1 MIMTEQ
7 EKLLNK
13 YYNGQTSLNEER
25 ELKSIFQ
32 KDDESTAE
40 QDIFGYFDSESK
52 IPDQLE
58 ENIFAKLKN
67 RQKKG
72 RTVRMQLVSI
82 ASAVAVILLI
92 ISIFIDSRNKR
103 NSQLED
109 NFFVMEQ
116 ALFQISESLQPPQEQ
131 EEMLVLWVDDDV
143 EIIIN

>member
-7 EKLLNK
+7 EKLLKK
-13 YYNGQTSLNEER
+13 YYKGQTSLNEER
-25 ELKSIFQ
+25 ELKSIFK
-32 KDDESTAE
+32 KDEEPTAE
-40 QDIFGYFDSESK
+40 QDIFGYFDFKSK
-52 IPDQLE
+52 IPDNLE
-58 ENIFAKLKN
+58 ENIFAKLRT

-72 RTVRMQLVSI
+72 KTIRMQLVSI
-82 ASAVAVILLI
+82 ASVVAVILFI
-92 ISIFIDSRNKR
+92 ISIFIDFRNKR

-131 EEMLVLWVDDDV
+131 EEMLVLWVDDDI